1 MLNNIFILSEPIQT
15 GKTTLLMNWLAL
27 PTQHNTGGILTPDI
41 DGQRKLYLVHEKIYH
56 HLQLPEGQQG
66 IEIGRFVFDK
76 NAFALAQDTLT
87 SALNKNFDWIV
98 VDEIG
103 RLEMDRKEGLEP
115 AITKVIEHFKQHI
128 TRTKLLLIIRDYLL
142 KEALQHYG
150 IAEATLLHKEYFLKE
165 AYSPASLTGV
175 VLCGG
180 QSTRMGTDKAFIKY
194 HQTEQVYHVQKLLFP
209 LCSDV
214 VISCN
219 AQQKDKLTTEAVVI
233 SDETTFT
240 DAGPMTGVL
249 SVFQQNHNQ
258 ALLVAG
264 CDYPFLTAADIQA
277 LIEAREAE
285 YDAICFK
292 NEDGFAEPL
301 LAIYEPQTAV
311 KMRDYFNSG
320 QTSLRHFLQTI
331 RTKYILAPD
340 SRAIKSV
347 DSPADLKNNTP

>member
-1 MLNNIFILSEPIQT
+1 
-15 GKTTLLMNWLAL
+15 MNWLSL
-27 PTQHNTGGILTPDI
+27 PAQHNTGGILTPDVN
-41 DGQRKLYLVHEKIYH
+41 GQRKLYLIHEKTYH
-56 HLQLPEGQQG
+56 NLQLTTGEEGV
-66 IEIGRFVFDK
+66 EIGRFVFDK
-76 NAFALAQDTLT
+76 NVFALAQETLT
-87 SALNKNFDWIV
+87 NALNKNFDWIV

-115 AITKVIEHFKQHI
+115 AITKVIKHFKQHT

-142 KEALQHYG
+142 KGALQHYG
-150 IAEATLLHKEYFLKE
+150 IPEATLLQKEYFLNE

-194 HQTEQVYHVQKLLFP
+194 HQSEQVYHVQQLLFP
-209 LCSDV
+209 LCDDV

-219 AQQKDKLTTEAVVI
+219 AEQKEKLANNTVVI
-233 SDETTFT
+233 PDETTFAG
-240 DAGPMTGVL
+240 AGPMTGVL

-264 CDYPFLTAADIQA
+264 CDYPFLTSADIQS

-285 YDAICFK
+285 YDAVCFK

-301 LAIYEPQTAV
+301 LAIYEPQTAI
-311 KMRDYFNSG
+311 KMREYFNSG

-331 RTKYILAPD
+331 RTKYIFAPD
-340 SRAIKSV
+340 SRTIKSV